1 MNLSMCLDS
10 STTKKNLK
18 INKNLI
24 KKTSCSTCHVLC
36 VMCHVSCVVCHVSC
50 FMCHVSGVRCQVS
63 HVLNCLSP
71 VTCHMPLMPTATATD
86 PTPANSPTKHSRLVR
101 KDREKLNNFFSEGRI
116 LPPLKPKLQIL

>member
-1 MNLSMCLDS
+1 MFHMS
-10 STTKKNLK
+10 
-18 INKNLI
+18 
-24 KKTSCSTCHVLC
+24 C
-36 VMCHVSCVVCHVSC
+36 VMCHVSCVMCRVSCFIFHVSC
-50 FMCHVSGVRCQVS
+50 VMCHVSGVRCQVS